1 MDKLTDDV
9 KSLRLDSLFLPGT
22 HDSGAYDTTQN
33 VPIYFEKYI
42 YTQVSLGFCF
52 ACNLLLLLTVFIN

>member
-1 MDKLTDDV
+1 MDNLTDDV

-33 VPIYFEKYI
+33 YPIYFEKYV
-42 YTQVSLGFCF
+42 YTQVSLSLGFF
-52 ACNLLLLLTVFIN
+52 VFLVSYIYFKNV